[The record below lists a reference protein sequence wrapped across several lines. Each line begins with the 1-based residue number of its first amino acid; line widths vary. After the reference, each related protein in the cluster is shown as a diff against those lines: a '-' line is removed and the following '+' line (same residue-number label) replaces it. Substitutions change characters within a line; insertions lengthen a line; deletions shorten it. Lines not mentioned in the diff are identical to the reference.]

1 MQKGNLF
8 SFHFRTKKSSAKP
21 MLQNN
26 QDLKIEIRNYFV
38 PLQYVRVK
46 FAQIRN
52 TAKRNTRET

>member
-1 MQKGNLF
+1 
-8 SFHFRTKKSSAKP
+8 